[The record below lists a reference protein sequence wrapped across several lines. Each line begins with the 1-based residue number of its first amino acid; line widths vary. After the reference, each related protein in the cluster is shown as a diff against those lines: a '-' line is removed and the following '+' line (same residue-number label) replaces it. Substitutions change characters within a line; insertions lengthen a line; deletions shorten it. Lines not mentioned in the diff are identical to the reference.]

1 MLGLLGKKVGM
12 TQIFNEEGKQVPVTV
27 LQVGPCYVTDIRT
40 DERDGYS
47 SVQVGFHPISDKRVN
62 KAKKGHLA
70 KSSVKG
76 LRYLREMRTKS
87 LENVQLG
94 QKLLVDNFE
103 VGDWL
108 DIQGVSKGRGYQ
120 GVVKRHGFRA
130 GEAAHGSK
138 FGREIGSVGASAF
151 PSRVIK
157 GLGMPGQMGGY
168 VVTTQNI
175 QVVKVDVENNLLL
188 VRGPV
193 PGANDQLLKI
203 MLSLKKSK
211 DRNWKVL
218 SSEQMKDVVVT
229 SEESSDEK
237 STVGDVSTEV
247 SDADSSEK

>member
-12 TQIFNEEGKQVPVTV
+12 TQIFNEDGRQIPVTV

-40 DERDGYS
+40 NERDGYS
-47 SVQVGFHPISDKRVN
+47 SVQIGFHPVSEKKIN

-70 KSSVKG
+70 KSSAQG
-76 LRYLREMRTKS
+76 LRYLREMRTDGV
-87 LENVQLG
+87 EGVQLG

-103 VGDWL
+103 AGDWL
-108 DIQGVSKGRGYQ
+108 DIQGVSKGKGYQ
-120 GVVKRHGFRA
+120 GVVKRHGFAA

-157 GLGMPGQMGGY
+157 GLGMPGQMGNY
-168 VVTTQNI
+168 IVTRQNI
-175 QVVKVDVENNLLL
+175 QVVKVDIANNLLV

-211 DRNWKVL
+211 DRKWKVL
-218 SSEQMKDVVVT
+218 SSDKVKEVSIALK
-229 SEESSDEK
+229 ESPAD
-237 STVGDVSTEV
+237 DVSAEV
-247 SDADSSEK
+247 SDVESSEK